1 MTSSDDQPYSTRLK
15 NFKAVAEMF
24 SLTQAGMGQR
34 LAKSQA
40 AIQQYMSGRIKMQ
53 RNFCALVEQ
62 EFGLVDGALDR
73 AGGDLQLK
81 DGGGLQPALAPSD
94 DRSSRLRPPAVR
106 ASSPLHSAVVD
117 ALVRVLVAGKL
128 SDEQCAE
135 MLSRFTLMFASS
147 PTSPTSRNSE
157 LDGILARLRVN
168 GFRVLYTGE
177 GGRDGAGQRLS
188 EEFDHAFAA
197 SMRRHI
203 CDLEGVSDQ
212 ARREVLGG
220 IEDLPGR

>member
-62 EFGLVDGALDR
+62 EFGLAPGALDN
-73 AGGDLQLK
+73 AGGELQLK
-81 DGGGLQPALAPSD
+81 DGDGLQPGPAPSD
-94 DRSSRLRPPAVR
+94 DRGSRLRASTVR

-128 SDEQCAE
+128 SDDQCAQ
-135 MLSRFTLMFASS
+135 MLSRFTLMLATS
-147 PTSPTSRNSE
+147 PTSPTSRNAE

-168 GFRVLYTGE
+168 GFRVLYTAE
-177 GGRDGAGQRLS
+177 GGRDEAGRRLT
-188 EEFDHAFAA
+188 EEFDPTFAA
-197 SMRRHI
+197 SVSRHL
-203 CDLEGVSDQ
+203 CDLEGLTER
-212 ARREVLGG
+212 ARREVLRG
-220 IEDLPGR
+220 IEEHPDS